1 MGGKLGRMGTLRLDS
16 TAGRWLI
23 VATVLGSGMAFLDGT
38 VVNVALPAIRDELGG
53 GLVVQ
58 QWVLDGYLLT
68 LSALLLL
75 GGALGDRYGRR
86 RIFLVGLVA
95 FSIASLACG
104 VAPTG
109 GTLIAA
115 RLLQGVGGALLVPGS
130 LALIDGVIRTEDHGK
145 AVGTWAGFSGVS
157 SAIGPFLGGWLVD
170 AVSWR
175 LVFLLNLPLA
185 LVAIWVVLKHVPE
198 SSTGRTGKLDVAGA
212 VAVTLGLTGMTY
224 ALIEVPAHGWNAMT
238 LVALPVGV
246 IGLAVF
252 PLIERRVAEPLLPLE
267 LFRSGQFTGANLT
280 TFAMYGALS
289 AALFLLTLQ
298 LQQTMGY
305 SALEAGLST
314 LPITIIMLLLS
325 SRMGA
330 LAQRLG
336 PRVPMSAGPL
346 LAGVGLALMAMVRPG
361 AGYLTTVLPAVV
373 VFGLGLALTV
383 APLTSAVLGAVSEQH
398 AGAAS
403 GVNNAVS
410 RVAGLLAVAV
420 LPGVAGI
427 DGGEGSLASGF
438 PRAMLISAALCGL
451 GGVLAWLTIRNAR
464 AVDSHPLPSVNHACQ
479 HPCTARSEL
488 QDPKIQG

>member
-1 MGGKLGRMGTLRLDS
+1 MSTLRLDS

-86 RIFLVGLVA
+86 KIFLIGLIA
-95 FSIASLACG
+95 FSVASLACG
-104 VAPTG
+104 IAPTG
-109 GTLIAA
+109 GTLIVA
-115 RLLQGVGGALLVPGS
+115 RLVQGVGGALLVPGS
-130 LALIDGVIRTEDHGK
+130 LALIDGVIRPEDRGK

-185 LVAIWVVLKHVPE
+185 LMAIWVVLKHVPE
-198 SSTGRTGKLDVAGA
+198 SATSTTGRLDVWGA
-212 VAVTLGLTGMTY
+212 LAVTSGLTGVTY
-224 ALIEVPAHGWNAMT
+224 TLIEVPAQGWNAMT

-246 IGLAVF
+246 IGLAAF

-314 LPITIIMLLLS
+314 LPITIVMLLLS

-330 LAQRLG
+330 LAQRIG

-346 LAGVGLALMAMVRPG
+346 LAGGGLALMAMVRPG
-361 AGYLTTVLPAVV
+361 TSYLTTVLPAVV

-427 DGGEGSLASGF
+427 DGAEGSLAAGF
-438 PRAMLISAALCGL
+438 PMAMLISAVLCGL
-451 GGVLAWLTIRNAR
+451 GGVLAWLTIRNAKP
-464 AVDSHPLPSVNHACQ
+464 VDNHPLPAINHACQ
-479 HPCTARSEL
+479 APCTLRIEL
-488 QDPKIQG
+488 PDTKVEK